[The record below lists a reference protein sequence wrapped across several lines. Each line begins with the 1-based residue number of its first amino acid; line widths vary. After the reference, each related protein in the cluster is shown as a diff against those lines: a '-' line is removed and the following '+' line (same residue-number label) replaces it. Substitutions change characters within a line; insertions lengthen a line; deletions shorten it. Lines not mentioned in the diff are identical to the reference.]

1 MGIAQSLLGHPPWMP
16 GDWWIMVTAS
26 DRESSMSQHA
36 AARVTD
42 VFGHDAML
50 EGIAL
55 GAGIAVGAMLA
66 AGVVVTGGLGALAV
80 GAAIATSGGIGGL
93 IGKSMDGPATGS
105 LQTGSS
111 SVFIN
116 TLPATMVEQATGGC
130 VKDGMTPRRVATGS
144 ATVFNNGKPTARVT
158 ETMDCGA
165 VIRTGSP
172 NVFIGGPRQSP
183 VCTALRGEE
192 TTFERF
198 RIDAQAATAVYAP
211 PDERKP
217 PDGHRNATTE
227 DLERLNLTSAM
238 LEHPIDPKTG
248 EPSEFRAAVFIDK
261 ATGAPLIA
269 YKGTESWLGEDMGT
283 NAKQSFGG
291 ETFYYNHAQQIASRV
306 AEAPA
311 GRNARLTG
319 HSLGGGQASAGAKAS
334 GLPAT
339 TFNAAGLHART
350 VPHPVSTNIDA
361 VYVRGEPLRTL
372 QRTPGIPQAAAT
384 LTWPLDPPSRKWAS
398 NDPSSKVKMS
408 SNLRATQAG
417 LLAAIGNGM
426 LHMMDNVEAALAQ
439 RRTEL
444 ESELRKEACL

>member
-1 MGIAQSLLGHPPWMP
+1 MGIARSLPGHPPWMA
-16 GDWWIMVTAS
+16 GDWWIMATAS

-105 LQTGSS
+105 LQTGSP

-116 TLPATMVEQATGGC
+116 TLPATMVAQATGGC
-130 VKDGMTPRRVATGS
+130 SKDGMTPRRVATGS

-192 TTFERF
+192 TMLAHFA
-198 RIDAQAATAVYAP
+198 IDAQAASAVYEP
-211 PDERKP
+211 PATRKP
-217 PDGHRNATTE
+217 PDGYRNATPE
-227 DLERLNLTSAM
+227 DLRRLRLNQDM
-238 LEHPIDPKTG
+238 LEHPVDPRTG
-248 EPSEFRAAVFIDK
+248 QATEFRAAVFMNEK
-261 ATGAPLIA
+261 TGAPLVA
-269 YKGTESWLGEDMGT
+269 FKGTSPLSGEDWAANVQQGL
-283 NAKQSFGG
+283 GH
-291 ETFYYNHAQQIASRV
+291 ETFYYNQAQKV
-306 AEAPA
+306 ARQVQKSPA
-311 GRNARLTG
+311 GADARLTG
-319 HSLGGGQASAGAKAS
+319 HSLGGGMASAGSAAS

-339 TFNAAGLHART
+339 TFNAAGLNART
-350 VPHPVSTNIDA
+350 VPHPMPSSIDA
-361 VYVRGEPLRTL
+361 VYVEGEILRAS
-372 QRTPGIPQAAAT
+372 QSIPGMPKSAAT
-384 LTWPLDPPSRKWAS
+384 RTWPLKPADRSRQMA
-398 NDPSSKVKMS
+398 V
-408 SNLRATQAG
+408 
-417 LLAAIGNGM
+417 LALAPLGPIAIGAGIATRSGL
-426 LHMMDNVEAALAQ
+426 LHMMGAVDAALAMKQ
-439 RRTEL
+439 SNVAKAL
-444 ESELRKEACL
+444 VANGCS